1 MLIHSW
7 GQWALP
13 LVNYGARKLES
24 KQTFSYM
31 IGIPNGLDQEDPGIV

>member
-13 LVNYGARKLES
+13 LVNYGAQKLES
-24 KQTFSYM
+24 KQKFSYM